1 MKEKRSLVWLSAEH
15 TGSEARN
22 NQLPEWQLIPIT
34 VSSQLHHGNL
44 SGVSARVG
52 VLDLSDVPNDQ
63 FGSVNNW
70 LEALQIEHWV
80 AILEPGQVYNPE
92 VCRLINH
99 HCGDYHT
106 LPLQPERLHAALGH
120 LWGMSELQSRAFH
133 DKPVSYHEF
142 ALEGKSP
149 AITQTRELLGRF
161 AHTEEPVLI
170 YGENGTGK
178 EAAASFIHNHSPRRL
193 KPLVVVN
200 CAALPIS
207 LTQNELFGH
216 EKGAFTH
223 AMSSRKGRIETADG
237 GTLLLVGID
246 ELKLDQQS
254 AILRFLQE
262 GQIERIGG
270 CHPIK
275 VDVRVIATSTTPLD
289 QLVAQG
295 HFRSDVFYRLGSF
308 NVLLPPLRARKE
320 DIPELANR
328 ILAAAPSSLEPKR
341 LAEITTICLAEHPW
355 PGNLRELQNRLR
367 QALLLGQAAFIEP
380 GDMGFGQSSADHNG
394 QSEKLS
400 LDSFR
405 SQADRRA
412 IAVSLA
418 LAQNNISAA
427 ARLLNISRVSF
438 YRLMDKHHVIHRPST
453 SPSKGTQGDV
463 Q

>member
-1 MKEKRSLVWLSAEH
+1 
-15 TGSEARN
+15 
-22 NQLPEWQLIPIT
+22 
-34 VSSQLHHGNL
+34 
-44 SGVSARVG
+44 
-52 VLDLSDVPNDQ
+52 
-63 FGSVNNW
+63 
-70 LEALQIEHWV
+70 
-80 AILEPGQVYNPE
+80 
-92 VCRLINH
+92 
-99 HCGDYHT
+99 
-106 LPLQPERLHAALGH
+106 
-120 LWGMSELQSRAFH
+120 
-133 DKPVSYHEF
+133 
-142 ALEGKSP
+142 
-149 AITQTRELLGRF
+149 
-161 AHTEEPVLI
+161 
-170 YGENGTGK
+170 
-178 EAAASFIHNHSPRRL
+178 
-193 KPLVVVN
+193 
-200 CAALPIS
+200 
-207 LTQNELFGH
+207 
-216 EKGAFTH
+216 
-223 AMSSRKGRIETADG
+223 MSSRKGRIETADG

-246 ELKLDQQS
+246 ELKLEQQS

-295 HFRSDVFYRLGSF
+295 HFRSDVFYRLGSL

-380 GDMGFGQSSADHNG
+380 ADMGFGQSSADLNG

-453 SPSKGTQGDV
+453 SPSKGTEGDV